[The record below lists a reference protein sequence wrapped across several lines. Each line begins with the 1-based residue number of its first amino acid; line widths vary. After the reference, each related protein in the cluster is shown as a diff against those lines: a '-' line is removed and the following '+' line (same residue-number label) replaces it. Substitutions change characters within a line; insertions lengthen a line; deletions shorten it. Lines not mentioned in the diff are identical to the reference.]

1 MSDTLHVGNIGSAM
15 TDQELR
21 DLFTEAG
28 AVTSAEAMT
37 DAQTQKPR
45 GFGLVAMA
53 THEET
58 EAALAR
64 INGRSVGG
72 RTLTV
77 RRLPPRAPG
86 WQGGN
91 DQGGRNRSHG
101 MDVGNG
107 GSRW

>member
-1 MSDTLHVGNIGSAM
+1 MGDTLHVGNIGDVM
-15 TDQELR
+15 TDEDLR
-21 DLFTEAG
+21 CLFLEWG
-28 AVTSAEAMT
+28 AVTSAHAMT

-45 GFGLVAMA
+45 GFGLVTMT

-58 EAALAR
+58 EAALNAG
-64 INGRSVGG
+64 NGRSVGG

-77 RRLPPRAPG
+77 RRLPPRTPG
-86 WQGGN
+86 WHGSN

-101 MDVGNG
+101 TGVGNG